1 MMDPRDVWGL
11 LGAALVLVSG
21 MIAIIP
27 LKKKGPR
34 WLLAIALTGM
44 AFLPLWKG
52 LSAAAYL
59 RGVIGDVSAVTVMFA
74 TMYLFGGK
82 GAKSNDRDWFLG
94 LILFSGLTLYPL
106 SLGPFPIDP
115 YQWGYQPWG
124 ILAAMAFAGLVVLR
138 GHPAA
143 AYYLAFPV
151 AAFAL
156 NLSWSRNLWDYLLDP
171 LLFGYALIH
180 LLLLVFRRSAPSEGR
195 LFRN

>member
-11 LGAALVLVSG
+11 LGAALVLAAGVL
-21 MIAIIP
+21 AVIP
-27 LKKKGPR
+27 LKKTGPR
-34 WLLAIALTGM
+34 LLLAIALTGM

-59 RGVIGDVSAVTVMFA
+59 RGVIGDVSAATVMFA

-94 LILFSGLTLYPL
+94 MILLSGLTLYPL
-106 SLGPFPIDP
+106 SLGPFSIDP

-138 GHPAA
+138 GHPVAA
-143 AYYLAFPV
+143 CYLAFPA

-156 NLSWSRNLWDYLLDP
+156 NLSWSGNLWDYLLDP

-180 LLLLVFRRSAPSEGR
+180 LLLLVSRRSAPSEGR

>member
-1 MMDPRDVWGL
+1 MMDPRDLWGL
-11 LGAALVLVSG
+11 LGAALLLASG
-21 MIAIIP
+21 VMAVIP

-34 WLLAIALTGM
+34 LLLAVALTGM
-44 AFLPLWKG
+44 AFPPLWKG

-59 RGVIGDVSAVTVMFA
+59 RGMIGDVSAATLMLA
-74 TMYLFGGK
+74 TMYLLGWEGGK
-82 GAKSNDRDWFLG
+82 SNARDWFLG
-94 LILFSGLTLYPL
+94 MILLAGLTLYPL

-124 ILAAMAFAGLVVLR
+124 LLAAIAFAGLVVPR

-156 NLSWSRNLWDYLLDP
+156 NLSCSRNLWDYLLDP

-180 LLLLVFRRSAPSEGR
+180 LLLLVFRRAGPSKGS

>member
-1 MMDPRDVWGL
+1 MMDPRDLWGL
-11 LGAALVLVSG
+11 LGAALVLASG

-27 LKKKGPR
+27 LKKTGPR
-34 WLLAIALTGM
+34 LLLAAALTGM
-44 AFLPLWKG
+44 AFLPIWKG
-52 LSAAAYL
+52 LSVAAYL
-59 RGVIGDVSAVTVMFA
+59 RGVIGDVSAA
-74 TMYLFGGK
+74 TIMLATIYLLGEE
-82 GAKSNDRDWFLG
+82 GAKSNARDWFLG
-94 LILFSGLTLYPL
+94 MILLSGLTLYPL

-124 ILAAMAFAGLVVLR
+124 LLAAIAFAGLVVLR

-156 NLSWSRNLWDYLLDP
+156 ELSWSRNLWDYLLDP

-180 LLLLVFRRSAPSEGR
+180 LLLLVFRRSAPSQRR